1 MPLHAV
7 MDNPDSARTAWNRLP
22 SLTSIDASLL
32 PDSARQI
39 AEVIGLPQTLALVSR
54 SRGLY
59 PARAERSQQ
68 TWPGNPAAG
77 R

>member
-54 SRGLY
+54 LG
-59 PARAERSQQ
+59 
-68 TWPGNPAAG
+68 G
-77 R
+77 